1 LLERAAA
8 DLLFRH
14 GAEWSA
20 CSARGLNRERTAD
33 AFAVA
38 ADGKIRAFAVADGV
52 GSLPCSPVV
61 SIAAALAAVDWAA
74 GLRGTVGEKDI
85 DGLVFAVD
93 ASVLHQLSLN
103 PGAGATTLASA
114 FIDGEQGLV
123 MTVGDSEV
131 LAIDR
136 EGPARRLTEPD
147 HVPSQ
152 PNVLLAWVDGTSP
165 FTPHIIALDVL
176 PHRLCL
182 VTDGIVKVL
191 SYDRIA
197 DIARESLQSEGARNL
212 VLAARHELAGDD
224 VTAIV
229 IGNGA
234 AGDG

>member
-1 LLERAAA
+1 LFKRTAGN
-8 DLLFRH
+8 LLFKH
-14 GAEWSA
+14 GADWSA

-38 ADGKIRAFAVADGV
+38 ADGQVRAFAVADGV
-52 GSLPCSPVV
+52 GSLPCSPAV
-61 SIAAALAAVDWAA
+61 SSAAALAAIDWASGFQGA
-74 GLRGTVGEKDI
+74 VVETDI
-85 DGLVFAVD
+85 EGLVSAVG
-93 ASVLHQLSLN
+93 ASVLNQLSLT

-114 FIDGEQGLV
+114 FLADGRGLV
-123 MTVGDSEV
+123 MTVGDSEA
-131 LAIDR
+131 LAVDR
-136 EGPARRLTEPD
+136 EGPARPLTEPD

-152 PNVLLAWVDGTSP
+152 PNVLLAWIDGTSP

-197 DIARESLQSEGARNL
+197 DIARQSPPSESARNL

-224 VTAIV
+224 VTAVV
-229 IGNGA
+229 IGSGA
-234 AGDG
+234 PGDG